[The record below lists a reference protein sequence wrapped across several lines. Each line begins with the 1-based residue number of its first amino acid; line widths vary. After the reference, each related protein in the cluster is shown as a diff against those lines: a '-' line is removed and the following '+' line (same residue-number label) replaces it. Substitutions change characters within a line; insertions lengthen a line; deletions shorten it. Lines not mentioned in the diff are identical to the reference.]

1 MSPSEHL
8 EERGVWADLPDDAR
22 RELPAIAAEIDAAMG
37 LPTLA
42 PLAHAL
48 ATEAPAAA
56 IARVRAEKLEERFGV
71 PAARRAYL
79 LLALSQIDAAVA
91 RHRADHLDPEITRLT
106 LSDLGIW
113 VRHFQVQLGMV
124 ALTIEILDWAQRYLR
139 GSLLRLGALQFDL
152 MPFGGPVAVYRSR
165 DGGLTVVWQDG
176 VRDADRVDPQ
186 TGLRTGVP
194 FVPAEGDERVLDP
207 TSLVLDMHIPAGT
220 RLGLREFA
228 HAIRDARA
236 FFQGRF
242 PDRPAVAACGEAWL
256 LDPQMRALLPKNA
269 GLHALQEACLLYPSK
284 LTEDKTIRR
293 LFGPD
298 ITRDMLP
305 HLPREVMTSLH
316 RAVVDHLADPSAH
329 LSARGGIV
337 LWPEHDSILRALPDV
352 TLRALPEA

>member
-1 MSPSEHL
+1 MTALFDAL
-8 EERGVWADLPDDAR
+8 EARGVRADLPEDAR
-22 RELPAIAAEIDAAMG
+22 LALPEIAAELASVIG
-37 LPTLA
+37 VEVLA
-42 PLAHAL
+42 PLAQAL
-48 ATEAPAAA
+48 ATEPPTEAL
-56 IARVRAEKLEERFGV
+56 ARVKAAKLEQRFGV
-71 PAARRAYL
+71 PLARRAYL

-91 RHRADHLDPEITRLT
+91 RHERDHIDPQITRLT

-152 MPFGGPVAVYRSR
+152 RPFGGPVAVYRRPDAS
-165 DGGLTVVWQDG
+165 LVVVWQDG
-176 VRDADRVDPQ
+176 FRDADRVDAR
-186 TGLRTGVP
+186 TGLRTGIP
-194 FVPAEGDERVLDP
+194 FVPKEGDERVLDP
-207 TSLVLDMHIPAGT
+207 KSLVLDMHIPAGT
-220 RLGLREFA
+220 RLGLTEFA

-236 FFQGRF
+236 FFQARS

-256 LDPQMRALLPKNA
+256 LDPQMRTLLPKNA
-269 GLHALQEACLLYPSK
+269 GLHALQEACLLHPSK

-316 RAVVDHLADPSAH
+316 RAVVDHLADPAAH

-337 LWPEHDSILRALPDV
+337 LWPEHDQILRDLPQ
-352 TLRALPEA
+352 P